1 MAIIMNHEKSP
12 KYQNIMQKAKELFI
26 RHGIRRITVEEI
38 CKTAGVSKM
47 TFYKFFRNKVDLLK
61 EILTEMMD
69 EGFQFADS
77 VMSQD
82 IPFHEKARQNIK
94 YKIALIREYGDLFFQ
109 ELLEIP
115 ELQSFLIEMNSVNIN
130 KILEVFKRGQREGA
144 IRDNIKPEFY
154 QFLLEQ
160 LQWMSENE
168 KLKSIFPDMGE
179 RVEELINILF
189 YGIFKREESAKS
201 VMQRKGVS

>member
-1 MAIIMNHEKSP
+1 MAIIMNHVIST
-12 KYQNIMQKAKELFI
+12 KYQDIMQKAKELFI
-26 RHGIRRITVEEI
+26 RHGIKRVTVEEI
-38 CKTAGVSKM
+38 CKRSGVSKM

-61 EILTEMMD
+61 QILNEMMN
-69 EGFQFADS
+69 EGYQFADS
-77 VMSQD
+77 VMAQNL
-82 IPFHEKARQNIK
+82 PFQEKVRKNIK
-94 YKIALIREYGDLFFQ
+94 YKIEKIREYGDLFFQ

-115 ELQSFLIEMNSVNIN
+115 ELQPFLVEMNRISIN
-130 KILEVFKRGQREGA
+130 KALEIFKQGQKEMA
-144 IRDNIKPEFY
+144 IRENIKPEFY

-168 KLKSIFPDMGE
+168 KLKAIFPDMGE